1 MRILC
6 LALLLASCS
15 SMKKT
20 VVYSSLT
27 GGFAGATTGAL
38 LSPNPESRG
47 ANMAIFGVVGAGLS
61 ALAGYA
67 LYRDDPR
74 NYKLDNMLTDSPKK
88 KKGLEIALD
97 GLTIDANLKKQEAYK
112 VPVKDLPERLR
123 GKVGEQYLI
132 KYRSR
137 ERYLRQGKKT
147 WYVPEFDVYEYSYGE
162 KAEQ

>member
-1 MRILC
+1 MKILC
-6 LALLLASCS
+6 LALLFVSCS
-15 SMKKT
+15 NMKKT
-20 VVYSSLT
+20 IIYSSLT
-27 GGFAGATTGAL
+27 GGLAGSATGAL

-61 ALAGYA
+61 AFLGYA

-74 NYKLDNMLTDSPKK
+74 NYKLGNMLTDSPPKNN
-88 KKGLEIALD
+88 GFEIALE
-97 GLTIDANLKKQEAYK
+97 GLTIDANLKKQEAYR
-112 VPVKDLPERLR
+112 VPVRDLPERLR

-147 WYVPEFDVYEYSYGE
+147 WYVPEFEVYEYSYGE
-162 KAEQ
+162 KVDK